1 MRHRLNNLDQRF
13 QDLKQDLYAVLY
25 GRKKQP
31 ERWKYCVLYV
41 NGHMGMAVGSLFV
54 RNFFSEESKNDVS
67 PIIVLIYNPPLF
79 FLLVISC
86 SSYLVIKH

>member
-67 PIIVLIYNPPLF
+67 PIIVLIYNPPPF
-79 FLLVISC
+79 FF
-86 SSYLVIKH
+86 YL